1 MQALNQPQQSA
12 RFNRTSQLPY
22 HREILHKP
30 SYKHKVLG
38 KPVVFDMDMSV
49 GDLVALIYLL
59 KVPVEEINIKV
70 SRTDFCLLSTC
81 Q

>member
-12 RFNRTSQLPY
+12 QFNRTSQLPY
-22 HREILHKP
+22 HQEILRKP
-30 SYKHKVLG
+30 SYKHKVFG

-70 SRTDFCLLSTC
+70 SQTDLGLLSTC